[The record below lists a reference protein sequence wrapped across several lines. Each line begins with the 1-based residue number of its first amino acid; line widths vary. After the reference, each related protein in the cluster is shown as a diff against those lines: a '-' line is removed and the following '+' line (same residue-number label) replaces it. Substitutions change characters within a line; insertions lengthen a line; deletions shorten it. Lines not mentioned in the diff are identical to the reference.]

1 MVSKVFSIVFML
13 LVQFHVKAQRERIQ
27 TFSAGGVKE
36 IILQADEI
44 FKVEISTVSTKEI
57 KLFTISE
64 GEYFNDIQI
73 TAQQTSNK
81 LYIASAYK
89 EILTSGFDKLSA
101 HKVYAV
107 NLKLIVPENLKVIIV
122 SNIASVYGEGKFN
135 FLEAEL
141 NSGDCVLQN
150 YYGKALINTLQGDV
164 FISTKNAKVTAE
176 TNNGSLFIDKKLNFG
191 NLIEIKSINGDVE
204 VKKIQ

>member
-1 MVSKVFSIVFML
+1 MVLKILSAALLFLVHFSAN
-13 LVQFHVKAQRERIQ
+13 AQREQVQ
-27 TFSAGGVKE
+27 TFGAAGIKE
-36 IILQADEI
+36 VILQVDEI
-44 FKVEISTVSTKEI
+44 FKVEIATASTKEI

-64 GEYFNDIQI
+64 GEYFNDIQVS
-73 TAQQTSNK
+73 AQQISNK
-81 LYIASAYK
+81 LQVTSTYK

-107 NLKLIVPENLKVIIV
+107 NLKLVIPENLKVIIV

-135 FLEAEL
+135 FFEAEL
-141 NSGDCVLQN
+141 KSGNCILQN
-150 YYGKALINTLQGDV
+150 YQGKALINTFQGSV
-164 FISTKNAKVTAE
+164 SVTTKKGTVIAN
-176 TNNGSLFIDKKLNFG
+176 TNHGSLFVDKSLKSG